1 MNNYIIIYKEL
12 GKSEEN
18 KIMVIAENEE
28 NAKIKF
34 NEFLGDKINFYKI
47 ESICEQK
54 EFNKTDLKKM
64 KKNDLIDLVYHIQ
77 NLEENESILSIV
89 RETQEEQEFLNDT
102 INDKDLE
109 IQELEKQLEHINDI
123 DFFYSLKNNLDDLIN
138 NVSRETFERT
148 VNELRFDLEN
158 LERFYLTLK
167 GVNHSN

>member
-89 RETQEEQEFLNDT
+89 HEIKDDQESLKEEIDTQLDQ
-102 INDKDLE
+102 I
-109 IQELEKQLEHINDI
+109 IELEKQLEHINDI

-148 VNELRFDLEN
+148 VNDLRFDLEK
-158 LERFYLTLK
+158 LEKFILTLK
-167 GVNHSN
+167 GANNSN

>member
-1 MNNYIIIYKEL
+1 MNNYIVIYKEL
-12 GKSEEN
+12 GKLEEN

-28 NAKIKF
+28 KAKIKF
-34 NEFLGDKINFYKI
+34 NEFLGDKVNFYKL

-102 INDKDLE
+102 INDKYLE

-123 DFFYSLKNNLDDLIN
+123 DFFYSLKNNLDDLLN
-138 NVSRETFERT
+138 NVSRETLDRT
-148 VNELRFDLEN
+148 IDNIRDDYNQLEIII
-158 LERFYLTLK
+158 LTLK
-167 GVNHSN
+167 GVNHNN